1 MDWKACIDNFHLES
15 YLKDV
20 YEPGQTIENNDEEYV
35 PAVDSISN
43 MSYGIYNDHIYYRKN
58 SMMKKIP
65 DTGMV
70 AKRIAAM
77 IELRNVLK
85 ELISKEMQDVSD
97 ESIEP
102 YRKKLNMTYD
112 KFQKKFGLIHSR
124 GNKLAFQEDDSYYLL
139 CSLEN
144 LDENNKLKGKA
155 DIFTKRTIVPHS
167 VPDKVNTAQES
178 LLCSLNEKGCI
189 DFALWKV
196 FMTKQRK
203 ISLKNFK
210 DRSF

>member
-1 MDWKACIDNFHLES
+1 MLGRMMEESGPYGKRFVCKEKEGMDWKACIDNFHLES

-112 KFQKKFGLIHSR
+112 KFQK
-124 GNKLAFQEDDSYYLL
+124 
-139 CSLEN
+139 N
-144 LDENNKLKGKA
+144 LD
-155 DIFTKRTIVPHS
+155 
-167 VPDKVNTAQES
+167 
-178 LLCSLNEKGCI
+178 
-189 DFALWKV
+189 
-196 FMTKQRK
+196 
-203 ISLKNFK
+203 
-210 DRSF
+210 